1 MFYSPT
7 KSVKSEEV
15 EKEERLS
22 TEAAP
27 EKYAFYSFAISQ
39 TPVIPKFPTGL
50 KFSKIYLQKSLFEEC
65 KLTAAEILCELGET
79 LQNYA
84 EYNIA
89 FPVGTA
95 NLVNY
100 SWHDLIEGAYKCPT
114 KKSMLKKHNALQ
126 SDCDYMTTIDKISSC
141 SSKECHKDNHL
152 GKIKKDHHHI
162 ASSKSTE
169 KTCK

>member
-1 MFYSPT
+1 M
-7 KSVKSEEV
+7 

-22 TEAAP
+22 TEAVP

-84 EYNIA
+84 DYNIT

-169 KTCK
+169 KMCK

>member
-1 MFYSPT
+1 M
-7 KSVKSEEV
+7 KSEEV

-50 KFSKIYLQKSLFEEC
+50 KFSKIYLQKSLFEEY
-65 KLTAAEILCELGET
+65 KLTATEILCELGET
-79 LQNYA
+79 LQKYA

-89 FPVGTA
+89 FPVGTV

-100 SWHDLIEGAYKCPT
+100 SWHDLIEGAYRCPT
-114 KKSMLKKHNALQ
+114 RKSMLKKHNALQ
-126 SDCDYMTTIDKISSC
+126 SNRDYTTTIDKISSC
-141 SSKECHKDNHL
+141 SNKECHKDNHPA
-152 GKIKKDHHHI
+152 KIKKVHHHI
-162 ASSKSTE
+162 ASSTSTE